1 MAQIK
6 VKDLLKFCEEE
17 VKKGNGNKNIVIS
30 DDNEGNGYHGL
41 FWGFTEVD
49 EYLEEDIYDSK
60 TTSAETTI
68 ILG

>member
-49 EYLEEDIYDSK
+49 EYFEEYIYDST
-60 TTSAETTI
+60 TTSAKTTI